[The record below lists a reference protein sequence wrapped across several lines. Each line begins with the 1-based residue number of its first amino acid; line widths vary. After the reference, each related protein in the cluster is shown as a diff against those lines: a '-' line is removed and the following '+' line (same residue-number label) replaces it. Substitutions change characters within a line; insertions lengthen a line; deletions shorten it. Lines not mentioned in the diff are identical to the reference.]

1 MAWSPQARAAAI
13 AARKR
18 KAHGRRPKPKY
29 GVARNGK
36 KMTPAQRK
44 KAGATRA
51 GKRVANRNVAVSK
64 RNARIDK
71 KISKVKSKSYK
82 KAVKRGN
89 KVLRNTYTNADGSAI
104 YMNARGVRHYQKGA
118 KAAVKTQKKIKKLQA
133 KKRKR

>member
-18 KAHGRRPKPKY
+18 KSRGKTRPQY
-29 GVARNGK
+29 GVAKNGK

>member
-1 MAWSPQARAAAI
+1 MAWSPQARRAALI
-13 AARKR
+13 ARRRKMHGRVATANANR
-18 KAHGRRPKPKY
+18 KAAK
-29 GVARNGK
+29 
-36 KMTPAQRK
+36 RK
-44 KAGATRA
+44 KAGATRS
-51 GKRVANRNVAVSK
+51 GQRSANRNATVSK
-64 RNARIDK
+64 SNARINK

-104 YMNARGVRHYQKGA
+104 YMSARGVKHYQKGA